1 MNHPLARIGLLGILL
16 ITGTSAVRAEDSLSS
31 LILESVK
38 EEWTFSEIIKKFAEK
53 AAKSPHE
60 LSSDDVEAAIG
71 WQTEKLCGSKAK
83 DGASLGYEDCDRL
96 REALVSTVNREKSI
110 VSLGRELQAIATSY
124 ELPIREGQRGEV
136 AVNSAVTGII
146 SVWRV
151 RATDEA
157 ATASG
162 LLLRAVSIEKSVS
175 EGKAQSIK
183 SAYDGVGANDAEKE
197 EQQTAMIWRYS
208 AGVRLVRGERPNL
221 PAPKEYAGAPQPERQ
236 YLFKRWNN
244 VESPLLDLW
253 NHARGLTFDPPLKK
267 NEIVLLNIKPDGL
280 PDNVQFW
287 GFLEKKPDGE
297 LDGDIGLQWKI
308 PLDPVFPS
316 LMKEGDDTKPN
327 LGGTY
332 PPAPVEA
339 GAGSPENPVPQDGR
353 ILCSSPLS
361 RRGYLCRPLEQ
372 TSSVTCREDPAGEE
386 PDVIMLTA
394 CTEKDPKAP
403 PDEWCCLPGD
413 SSADTGTCS
422 VVKREACEDRGGVP
436 VSAQNKC
443 VEAGC
448 KNIEPPKPKVTTV
461 AGPDVCTALKWPGE
475 EPKCKTVK
483 VECGESATRRRAV
496 TALDD
501 ITQTGDTVTVVL
513 HKQDFKPYRAVLLH
527 ALSHVVQMCG
537 PTNTV
542 YIKDG
547 EEPEDLRDL
556 PGHEQR
562 ERTQACCH
570 VEQEAYAAE
579 FEQLERE
586 GKLDGLPA
594 VGGVPVNAKTLAE
607 ASADTQCRAILPE
620 GGGCRVSFPEDQ
632 SSALS
637 AALQNLGNNGKEC
650 DEIAEEAKDD
660 PVIRG
665 MIASATGHADVCSPG
680 KLTTFPPTIGNTMC
694 FIGACAENGAE
705 LRRTV
710 PGRVAFGVNDEGFPF
725 DGFLK
730 EAIESASFLTG
741 IPDVKQALPTYH
753 PRQLLWQLD
762 TDLCQKVGL
771 PPQSPTTSCVL
782 AASRRLGLPL
792 PTYSATME
800 AFSNDARE
808 QAAHLEESTMGGL
821 ATGMRIGTELYVDAS
836 GRFVRSFSELLRLAH
851 TLLKSLKETPFPTE
865 MCPIGQPS

>member
-1 MNHPLARIGLLGILL
+1 MNLLLARIGLLGILL
-16 ITGTSAVRAEDSLSS
+16 VAGASAVRAEDSLSS

-60 LSSDDVEAAIG
+60 LSSADVEAAIG
-71 WQTEKLCGSKAK
+71 WQTDKLCGSKAQ
-83 DGASLGYEDCDRL
+83 DGAALGNEDCNRL
-96 REALVSTVNREKSI
+96 REALVTTVNREKSV

-157 ATASG
+157 ATATG

-183 SAYDGVGANDAEKE
+183 SAYDDVGANEAEKE
-197 EQQTAMIWRYS
+197 EQQIAMIWRYS
-208 AGVRLVRGERPNL
+208 AGVRLVRGERPDL
-221 PAPKEYAGAPQPERQ
+221 PAPKEYAGAAQPERQ

-244 VESPLLDLW
+244 VESQLLDLW
-253 NHARGLTFDPPLKK
+253 NHAKGLTFDPPLKK
-267 NEIVLLNIKPDGL
+267 NEIVMLNIKPDGL

-287 GFLEKKPDGE
+287 GFLEKKPDDT
-297 LDGDIGLQWKI
+297 LDGDVGLQWKI

-316 LMKEGDDTKPN
+316 LMKEGDDPQPN

-332 PPAPVEA
+332 PPQPAKADA
-339 GAGSPENPVPQDGR
+339 GTPENPVQQDGR

-361 RRGYLCRPLEQ
+361 RRGYLCRALEHS
-372 TSSVTCREDPAGEE
+372 SSVTCREDPAGDD
-386 PDVIMLTA
+386 PDAVMLTA

-403 PDEWCCLPGD
+403 PDEWCCLPGGSD
-413 SSADTGTCS
+413 EDTGTCS
-422 VVKREACEDRGGVP
+422 VVKREACEDQGGVP
-436 VSAQNKC
+436 LAKQNQC

-461 AGPDVCTALKWPGE
+461 AGPDVCTALKWTE
-475 EPKCKTVK
+475 EGPKCKTVK
-483 VECGESATRRRAV
+483 VECGEAQPGISF
-496 TALDD
+496 DD
-501 ITQTGDTVTVVL
+501 IKQTGATVTVTLYEQNAV
-513 HKQDFKPYRAVLLH
+513 PYRPALLH

-537 PTNTV
+537 PTPSA
-542 YIKDG
+542 YLKDG
-547 EEPEDLRDL
+547 EKPEDLPGL

-562 ERTQACCH
+562 ERNQACCR
-570 VEQEAYAAE
+570 VEQEAFAWQ

-586 GKLDGLPA
+586 GKLDGLGN
-594 VGGVPVNAKTLAE
+594 VGGVPINAKTLAE
-607 ASADTQCRAILPE
+607 ASADAECRTFFPQA
-620 GGGCRVSFPEDQ
+620 GGCRISFPQTE
-632 SSALS
+632 SNALS
-637 AALQNLGNNGKEC
+637 GVVASLGNDGKEC
-650 DEIAEEAKDD
+650 EEIIEEAESD
-660 PVIRG
+660 PVFRG

-680 KLTTFPPTIGNTMC
+680 KLTAFPPTIGNTMC

-710 PGRVAFGVNDEGFPF
+710 PGRVAFGANDEGFAF

-730 EAIESASFLTG
+730 EAIESAGFLTG
-741 IPDVKQALPTYH
+741 VPDVKQALPTYH

-782 AASRRLGLPL
+782 ATSRRLGQPL
-792 PTYSATME
+792 PTYSGTME

-808 QAAHLEESTMGGL
+808 QATHLAESTAGGL

-851 TLLKSLKETPFPTE
+851 TLLRSLKETPFPTE